1 MLPNC
6 AGFSR
11 RTAMSKPDACDQQRV
26 WERGWDEHER
36 LQLLR
41 MAKLSLAQKLEWLEQ
56 AHWLARQFEANRQ
69 SRNSSNAPAPSDSP
83 KQK

>member
-1 MLPNC
+1 
-6 AGFSR
+6 
-11 RTAMSKPDACDQQRV
+11 MSKANDSDQQRV

-41 MAKLSLAQKLEWLEQ
+41 MAKLPLSQKLEWLEQ
-56 AHWLARQFEANRQ
+56 AHRLVRLFESQRKSARIPSAGEA
-69 SRNSSNAPAPSDSP
+69 SDPS

>member
-1 MLPNC
+1 
-6 AGFSR
+6 
-11 RTAMSKPDACDQQRV
+11 MSEPDDRDQQRV

-56 AHWLARQFEANRQ
+56 AHRLVLQFEANRK
-69 SRNSSNAPAPSDSP
+69 SRDSSNAPPPSDSS

>member
-1 MLPNC
+1 
-6 AGFSR
+6 
-11 RTAMSKPDACDQQRV
+11 MSDADNADDQQRV
-26 WERGWDEHER
+26 WERRWDEHER

-56 AHWLARQFEANRQ
+56 AHRLVRQFESQRKSAPGP
-69 SRNSSNAPAPSDSP
+69 SAAESSDPS